1 MVSQVLGSGANA
13 SAFAFLAL
21 LAADLSGTDNLA
33 GVPAATLTL
42 GTAMVATPLARRAIR
57 RGRRSALVTGYLIGT
72 AGALGSFWAGQVGN
86 LPLLLVALLAFG
98 ATQAAGLQT
107 RFAAADHALPEQR
120 ARAIALVVWVGAF
133 GGVAAPALAKWEN
146 DLGLSMGVRPWV
158 APFMAA
164 SVFSILAALWTRA
177 RLQVEP
183 VSGSLPAPPRWEQT
197 WEAIRS
203 TPAALL
209 GIVTVALSQAAM
221 VAVMTMTPIHMRDH
235 GQAELSGF
243 VIALHVLGMFGLAP
257 LVGRFVDRAG
267 SYRAIVTGGAILAA
281 GVLASVV
288 AGYQPVLIFAGLF
301 LLGLGWNFGL
311 IAGSTLLTSSIDA
324 SHRVSAQGMSD
335 SLLSILGGLA
345 ALTSGFIKQGW
356 GFHWLANL
364 SFCFAIVLVAWA
376 LAVARRRR
384 SVASQA

>member
-21 LAADLSGTDNLA
+21 LAADLSGSDNLA

-42 GTAMVATPLARRAIR
+42 GTALLATPLARRAIR
-57 RGRRSALVTGYLIGT
+57 RGRRSALVAGYLIGT
-72 AGALGSFWAGQVGN
+72 GGAVASFWAGQVGN
-86 LPLLLVALLAFG
+86 FPLLLAALLAFG

-120 ARAIALVVWVGAF
+120 ARAISLVVWVGAF

-146 DLGLSMGVRPWV
+146 DLGLSLGVRPWV

-164 SVFSILAALWTRA
+164 SVFSILAALWTGA
-177 RLQVEP
+177 RLPVEP
-183 VSGSLPAPPRWEQT
+183 VVGTLPAPPRWGDT
-197 WEAIRS
+197 WAEVRA

-221 VAVMTMTPIHMRDH
+221 VAVMTMTPLHMRDH
-235 GQAELSGF
+235 GQAEISGF
-243 VIALHVLGMFGLAP
+243 VIALHVLGMFGFAP
-257 LVGRFVDRAG
+257 LVGRFVDRVG
-267 SYRAIVTGGAILAA
+267 SYRAIMTGGAILAA

-288 AGYQPVLIFAGLF
+288 AGYQPVLIFLGLF

-311 IAGSTLLTSSIDA
+311 IAGSALLTSSIDS
-324 SHRVSAQGMSD
+324 SHRLSAQGMSD

-345 ALTSGFIKQGW
+345 AFTSGFIKQGW

-364 SFCFAIVLVAWA
+364 SFAFAVLVASWA
-376 LAVARRRR
+376 LAVARRHQ